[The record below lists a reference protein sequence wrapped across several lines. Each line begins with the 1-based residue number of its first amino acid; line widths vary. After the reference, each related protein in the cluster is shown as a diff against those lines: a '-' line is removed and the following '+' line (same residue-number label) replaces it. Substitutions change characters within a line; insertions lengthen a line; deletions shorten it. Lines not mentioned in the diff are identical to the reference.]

1 MDFFDI
7 PFLSFLL
14 GDLENQFN
22 ETDMLKLAMVEDILD
37 MIENCR
43 TEDTLRQELL
53 EYFDGIEF
61 EVIE

>member
-1 MDFFDI
+1 MDFFE
-7 PFLSFLL
+7 FLL
-14 GDLENQFN
+14 ENID
-22 ETDMLKLAMVEDILD
+22 EDYLLKMAMVEDILD

-61 EVIE
+61 DVIE

>member
-1 MDFFDI
+1 MDFFE
-7 PFLSFLL
+7 FLL
-14 GDLENQFN
+14 DLENQFN
-22 ETDMLKLAMVEDILD
+22 DTDMLKLAIVEDILD
-37 MIENCR
+37 MMENCR

>member
-1 MDFFDI
+1 MDFFE
-7 PFLSFLL
+7 FL
-14 GDLENQFN
+14 LENQFDEN
-22 ETDMLKLAMVEDILD
+22 SLLKLAMVEDILD
-37 MIENCR
+37 MMENCR